1 MRING
6 FKKRSTKL
14 DESFFHSMG
23 NGVVNYN
30 DSEPNKPIK
39 SLKMSNK
46 RLLLSDSENIG
57 IMCKRKPKIDSNDYT
72 PNRMTNKTIL
82 DVLMNRDDCLYEIDD
97 VVLEEYCLLATPTDR
112 RYKKGMDK
120 HTELNTA
127 DLSLISTTDHDST
140 QNEFDKI
147 GGEESIESANEEIIS
162 LDSGEVADPDADESI
177 NMEIEA
183 PIDPDVEGTLR
194 RTADDELIKCV
205 LDKEYFEG
213 LERVPAIVPSE
224 EGIEILAEVLSPS
237 VGKWT
242 VDGSLKYKL
251 FVLNVAIQ
259 ILKEN
264 KLKAD
269 DLFGSLLSVLKSVR
283 EEGVFGESRRK
294 RSEEE
299 LFESILDNSIYVIRC
314 LKLDE
319 LVELFKEYFPYC
331 YRRCQKDMMT
341 LRAHGVCKEIV
352 RRLQVDQIKEI
363 LSYVASNI
371 VYFNN
376 NVYNNVCKI
385 EETKEVSKSQI
396 EKKMYNSKKE
406 DCNIE
411 IKNEIKNELGNKIF
425 VNVVI
430 MLFER
435 IFIGSERDK
444 EGTLISEVDKSVLAP
459 EGEESYLVF
468 KEVVKRF
475 IEEAFYKE
483 GVEFESYRKFI
494 QMLLANLE
502 SPTQMFTPFLVLEM
516 ARVFMAHLSY
526 EGGRVKRDVENRVRR
541 RDSTRLHSLKLLM
554 VISTKIFGIYN
565 EMRGTLRTYCL
576 NSKYLGDFYSEEG
589 ELQAYTDEVEEFDDY
604 GEDRK
609 QRKQEED
616 DDVKEK
622 RQQEEEDGQ
631 KGNKFTRLKD
641 YIINYIS
648 YINIDSSHVEWSR
661 MDTYVFYILL
671 KKYCY
676 EGNVQE
682 VDDLRL
688 FIKIFKHLY
697 KHNGNY
703 KGDLEKML
711 KNINYDNV
719 INYPYS
725 PSVTQVTNNDVEG
738 YGDCYKHSCGNDY
751 KNSYGNE
758 KIEEYMLKV
767 YVCNGLYELYDGVVD
782 SVVEVINNANE
793 QGIRNLSIDFM
804 AEITL
809 SDQRYLLNR
818 DIREVLMSSM
828 LDSNTYVRQQ
838 IINMYSNCIVS
849 LSKESKE
856 QMSMGRG
863 KGGEVG
869 KCREQMLKY
878 IDKEVLSRIVWCTK
892 DVNYKIRAEAV
903 KLVHCYLSIVG
914 IKDCMDVVSELA
926 QRIVDTHREHPRVK
940 KALYNLMCSVFF
952 KYAIEIMDRV
962 TELSSEKTTGTDDAS
977 GVGSNGDASG
987 VGSNGDAS
995 NLIGSTD
1002 DASNLIGSTDD
1013 SRGVGTCKQ
1022 LISDED
1028 LELLEKFVKILLYK
1042 MESYNGT
1049 VNPIVTMM
1057 SYYESNQKAIKDPIS
1072 YYYQVN
1078 GTFRENVASK
1088 IYDNDGVIDG
1098 NSNSE
1103 RGNMSV
1109 GGVKSSSI
1117 VKDDSSTKG
1126 ISSIKS
1132 STRIESNTGIKS
1144 NTIIES
1150 STSIGKSSSR
1160 DVSGN
1165 EEQKLK
1171 RSEDIVRCWLEK
1183 LLDVF
1188 LYKRAEGRNYY
1199 ELAEILTVFKQFG
1212 EVHARLFVKHL
1223 VYFIPYLRIIND
1235 TKLEVN
1241 QVNLIILINNL
1252 VIIVYKYLKEEST
1265 KNRKGKEQK
1274 TGQKDSQKDSQQYYP
1289 QKDNEKEEEE
1299 ILSELK
1305 SISNSIMSLVNYNS
1319 PILIRSIIQ
1328 LMSYNNV
1335 EYIEKIREESYNHLE
1350 TLKKKLQTLK
1360 IKEIGVGE
1368 DNRRE
1373 DDKEGVIKML
1383 KNNRMLVDVSVY
1395 KSGWQLGCIS
1405 EFNEVD
1411 KKVMK
1416 LFIEMY
1422 KLYTEIEVYN
1432 ISGLFIEC
1440 CCRYLSNIGNLYN
1453 VDHEEF
1459 KRMLSELYEYC
1470 KEDVKN
1476 RFGDLILI
1484 LKQMLNVYKTLSTN
1498 SEKTKNVK
1506 EKKQKE
1512 ENEMDVDH
1520 SNMDSET
1527 AVEDGNDRAVEDGSD
1542 RTVEDGNGK
1551 GASSKSDKKRKQLL
1565 KVLYV
1570 VMQKYINLFTSTV
1583 TNYYNIGSRNG
1594 NKRDGEN
1601 SKLYMDIVEVIVVN
1615 RLTSVQEIVPFVFGH
1630 LLSADVNVQR
1640 VAEQNIKLIIK
1651 QDVSMFLNRLNGC
1664 FVALL
1669 KEIAHQFYEN
1679 NRVLGVLG
1687 TKTEKAVQSI
1697 FRIYVEVLEK
1707 KRANTKI
1714 FITSLVMQTKVT
1726 GNQEIIESIK
1736 EIIVKNSK
1744 FNYSN
1749 IKVSDG
1755 KRKGGRGERGRKG
1768 VARGVV
1774 NGENEVEGKVSNE
1787 NVKEEGR
1794 VGGVGDT
1801 LSSLVKKMNKAKGEE
1816 RKECVVEYILSLY
1829 VNLICTVLEGITFKS
1844 KREANFAVARIKD
1857 VVEENRLNTK
1867 YTKIKTEAHTRLK
1880 KIARKIKN
1888 IYK

>member
-269 DLFGSLLSVLKSVR
+269 DLFASLLSVLKSVR

-589 ELQAYTDEVEEFDDY
+589 ELQAYTDE
-604 GEDRK
+604 
-609 QRKQEED
+609 
-616 DDVKEK
+616 
-622 RQQEEEDGQ
+622 
-631 KGNKFTRLKD
+631 FTRLKD
-641 YIINYIS
+641 YIINYVS

-977 GVGSNGDASG
+977 GVGSNGDAS
-987 VGSNGDAS
+987 

-1028 LELLEKFVKILLYK
+1028 LELLEKLVKILLYK

-1252 VIIVYKYLKEEST
+1252 VIIVYKYLKEEAT
-1265 KNRKGKEQK
+1265 KNR
-1274 TGQKDSQKDSQQYYP
+1274 
-1289 QKDNEKEEEE
+1289 KEEEE

-1373 DDKEGVIKML
+1373 DDKGVMKML

-1749 IKVSDG
+1749 IK
-1755 KRKGGRGERGRKG
+1755 
-1768 VARGVV
+1768 
-1774 NGENEVEGKVSNE
+1774 
-1787 NVKEEGR
+1787 
-1794 VGGVGDT
+1794 
-1801 LSSLVKKMNKAKGEE
+1801 KMNKAKGEE